1 MENEVWKDIKDY
13 EGLYQVSNMGR
24 IKSLKRYEKSGS
36 KIRLRNEKILKQ
48 KNTMGYNYV
57 ILSKCNKLKTYRIH
71 RLVAETFISN
81 PQQLPQVNHIDGNKL
96 NNKAKNLEW
105 CTASYN
111 IKEAYRLN
119 LSKTRKVIQYN
130 LNGDFIKLWSSI
142 ANASKSLNLDTS
154 AIVKCC
160 KGKRNRVGNYL
171 WRYND

>member
-57 ILSKCNKLKTYRIH
+57 ILSKFNKLKTYRIH

>member
-24 IKSLKRYEKSGS
+24 IKSLKRYEKCGT

-48 KNTMGYNYV
+48 NNTMGYNYV
-57 ILSKCNKLKTYRIH
+57 ILSKYNRLKTYRTH
-71 RLVAETFISN
+71 RLVAETFILN

-105 CTASYN
+105 CTCKYN

-119 LSKTRKVIQYN
+119 LSKTRKVNQYN
-130 LNGDFIKLWSSI
+130 LNGYFIKSWSSI
-142 ANASKSLNLDTS
+142 ANAGKSLNLDTS

-160 KGKRNRVGNYL
+160 KGKRNKAGNYL
-171 WRYND
+171 WKYND